1 MKKVFIFGYYGFQ
14 NIGDE
19 AILSAIVS
27 TLKKEKED
35 IQISALSYNAQYTEK
50 LHGIHAVSRNS
61 LRGIIQAIKEADLV
75 ISGGGSLLQDITSSR
90 SLIYYLSIIYLAKKM
105 GKKVMFYGNGFG
117 PITKQWNRHLLQR
130 VLRNVD
136 RITLR
141 DYDSMKTFEAIG
153 LNKSVEVTADA
164 TFVLEPEVQVRI
176 LHILEQEEIPMDKP
190 LIGISVRPWKHADS
204 IVKVLASVCDYIIER
219 NMNVV
224 FLPMQFTKD
233 IALSEEICSK
243 MKNKAYVLQGEVSP
257 KEMIGII
264 GKMDFLI
271 GMRLHALIFA
281 ARMGVPMIGIE
292 YDPKI
297 KGFLDVVKQT
307 NIGKVE
313 ELDFIKLCSEFDR
326 LWNERESN
334 EKMLQEVAAYL
345 KRKAAINGEIA
356 VRLLE

>member
-27 TLKKEKED
+27 TLRKEKKD
-35 IQISALSYNAQYTEK
+35 IHISALSYNAQYTEK
-50 LHGIHAVSRNS
+50 LHDIHAVSRNS
-61 LRGIIQAIKEADLV
+61 LRGIIQAIRESDLV
-75 ISGGGSLLQDITSSR
+75 ISGGGSLLQDVTSSR

-117 PITKQWNRHLLQR
+117 PITKHWNRYLLQPI
-130 VLRNVD
+130 LRQVD

-141 DYDSMKTFEAIG
+141 DYDSMETFEAIG

-164 TFVLEPEVQVRI
+164 TFVLEPEEHERVQ
-176 LHILEQEEIPMDKP
+176 HILEAENIPMDKP
-190 LIGISVRPWKHADS
+190 LVGISVRPWKHADS
-204 IVKVLASVCDYIIER
+204 IVKVLASVSDYIIDR

-233 IALSEEICSK
+233 ISMSQQICDR
-243 MKNKAYVLQGEVSP
+243 MKNKAYVLQQEVNP
-257 KEMIGII
+257 KEMIGVI

-297 KGFLDVVKQT
+297 KGFLDVVRQT

-313 ELDFIKLCSEFDR
+313 ELDTIKLCSEFDR
-326 LWNERESN
+326 LWNERQ
-334 EKMLQEVAAYL
+334 KDQQMLQETAEYL
-345 KRKAAINGEIA
+345 KKKAAINGEIA

>member
-27 TLKKEKED
+27 TLKKEKQD

-61 LRGIIQAIKEADLV
+61 LRGIIKAIKESDLV
-75 ISGGGSLLQDITSSR
+75 ISGGGSLLQDVTSSR

-117 PITKQWNRHLLQR
+117 PITKSWNRVLLQR
-130 VLRNVD
+130 ILRQVD
-136 RITLR
+136 RVTLR
-141 DYDSMKTFEAIG
+141 DHDSMETFEVMG
-153 LNKSVEVTADA
+153 LNKNVEVTADA
-164 TFVLEPEVQVRI
+164 TFVLEPEQHDRI
-176 LHILEQEEIPMDKP
+176 IYILEQEGIPMDKP
-190 LIGISVRPWKHADS
+190 LIGVSVRPWKHADS

-219 NMNVV
+219 NMNVI
-224 FLPMQFTKD
+224 FLPMQSTKD

-243 MKNKAYVLQGEVSP
+243 MKNKAYVLHGEVSP

-264 GKMDFLI
+264 GKTEFLI

-297 KGFLDVVKQT
+297 KGFLDVVHQT

-313 ELDFIKLCSEFDR
+313 ELDMIKLCSEFDR
-326 LWNERESN
+326 LWDGR
-334 EKMLQEVAAYL
+334 KKDGQKLQEIAGYL
-345 KRKAAINGEIA
+345 KMKASVNGEIA

>member
-27 TLKKEKED
+27 TLRKEKED
-35 IQISALSYNAQYTEK
+35 IYISALSYNAQYTEK
-50 LHGIHAVSRNS
+50 LHDIHAVSRNS
-61 LRGIIQAIKEADLV
+61 LRGIIQAIRESDLV
-75 ISGGGSLLQDITSSR
+75 ISGGGSLLQDVTSSR

-117 PITKQWNRHLLQR
+117 PITKHWNRYLLQR
-130 VLRNVD
+130 ILRQVD

-141 DYDSMKTFEAIG
+141 DYDSMETFEAIV

-164 TFVLEPEVQVRI
+164 TFVLEPEEHDQVQ
-176 LHILEQEEIPMDKP
+176 HILKAENIPMDKP
-190 LIGISVRPWKHADS
+190 LVGISVRPWKHADS
-204 IVKVLASVCDYIIER
+204 IVKVLASVSDYIIDR

-233 IALSEEICSK
+233 IAMSQQICDR
-243 MKNKAYVLQGEVSP
+243 MKNKAYVLQQEVNP
-257 KEMIGII
+257 KEMIGVI

-297 KGFLDVVKQT
+297 KGFLDVVRQT

-313 ELDFIKLCSEFDR
+313 ELDTIKLCSEFDR
-326 LWNERESN
+326 LWNERQ
-334 EKMLQEVAAYL
+334 KDQQMLQKTAEYL
-345 KRKAAINGEIA
+345 KKKAAINGEIA

>member
-27 TLKKEKED
+27 TLKKEKQD

-61 LRGIIQAIKEADLV
+61 LRGIIKAIKEADLV

-117 PITKQWNRHLLQR
+117 PITKHWNRQLLQR
-130 VLRNVD
+130 ALRNVD

-141 DYDSMKTFEAIG
+141 DYDSMETFEAIG

-164 TFVLEPEVQVRI
+164 TFVLEPEAHGPI
-176 LHILEQEEIPMDKP
+176 LHILEQEGIPMDKP
-190 LIGISVRPWKHADS
+190 LIGISVRPWKHADTF
-204 IVKVLASVCDYIIER
+204 VKVLASVCDYIIER
-219 NMNVV
+219 NMTVV

-313 ELDFIKLCSEFDR
+313 ELDFIRLCSEFDR
-326 LWNERESN
+326 LWNERKNN
-334 EKMLQEVAAYL
+334 EKMLQEIAGYL
-345 KRKAAINGEIA
+345 KEKAAINGEIA

>member
-1 MKKVFIFGYYGFQ
+1 MKRVFIFGYYGFQ

-27 TLKKEKED
+27 TLRKYKKG

-50 LHGIHAVSRNS
+50 LHGIRGVSRNS
-61 LRGIIQAIKEADLV
+61 LRDIIQEIKGADLV
-75 ISGGGSLLQDITSSR
+75 ISGGGSLLQDVTSSR

-117 PITKQWNRHLLQR
+117 PIVKPWNQYLLQR
-130 VLRNVD
+130 AIRQVD

-141 DYDSMKTFEAIG
+141 DHDSMAAFQTMG
-153 LNKSVEVTADA
+153 VNRNVEVTADA
-164 TFVLEPEVQVRI
+164 TFVLQPEKEGNI
-176 LHILEQEEIPMDKP
+176 LKLLKEQEIPVDKP
-190 LIGISVRPWKHADS
+190 LIGISVRPWKRDDS
-204 IVKVLASVCDYIIER
+204 VVKVLSSVCDYIMDR

-233 IALSEEICSK
+233 LPLSEEICKK
-243 MKNKAYVLQGEVSP
+243 MKNKGYILKKPVNP

-281 ARMGVPMIGIE
+281 ARMAVPMIGIE

-297 KGFLDVVKQT
+297 KGFLDIVGQT

-313 ELDFIKLCSEFDR
+313 DLDFIKLCSEFDR
-326 LWNERESN
+326 LWANRESAQIRLK
-334 EKMLQEVAAYL
+334 ETAGYL
-345 KRKAAINGEIA
+345 KDKAEINGEIA
-356 VRLLE
+356 IRLLE